1 MKAFADDPA
10 QALSG
15 QSQMK
20 PEQVKIARLK
30 REVIKFK
37 AQRDILKEAA
47 VNSTDKRNMIKF
59 MSFLAGSQWR
69 KWVGLAWRLP
79 MYGEL
84 LSTVSCSKQIWSERA
99 KTA

>member
-1 MKAFADDPA
+1 
-10 QALSG
+10 
-15 QSQMK
+15 
-20 PEQVKIARLK
+20 LK

-37 AQRDILKEAA
+37 AERDILKKAV

-79 MYGEL
+79 MHGE
-84 LSTVSCSKQIWSERA
+84 
-99 KTA
+99 